1 MALTLLA
8 LSVMSMDVHALVAPS
23 LRSWVRLS
31 SAAGPSSRPS
41 IARASATMASD
52 SVGGFEQTVPTFSTL
67 DDALSRPHRL
77 PSRDAKRAKKATS
90 IFAVRDTDLAS
101 AGVLALYAT
110 VRFAPAFSAA
120 AAPFAA
126 VTAVTAVAYLI
137 RKPLVRMFVS
147 LQRAPSLRERPA
159 AARTGRPRGLM
170 GESPHLVAATMRTRE
185 STKRREGS

>member
-8 LSVMSMDVHALVAPS
+8 LSAMSMDVHALVAPS
-23 LRSWVRLS
+23 LPSRMRLS

-67 DDALSRPHRL
+67 EDALSRPHRL
-77 PSRDAKRAKKATS
+77 PSRDAKRAKKAMS

-126 VTAVTAVAYLI
+126 VTAVVYLL

-147 LQRAPSLRERPA
+147 LQRAPSLRERPV

-170 GESPHLVAATMRTRE
+170 GESPHLVAATMCTRE
-185 STKRREGS
+185 STKRREGR